1 MEISSLTYVARLF
14 GVSFAVGLDPLAP
27 VLVFG
32 VARRLGAISDPYLMS
47 SQFDAFASD
56 GFLLVVGVLYLL
68 HALADKVPFAAH
80 ALDAIHVLV
89 KPLAVT
95 LIAFAMA
102 NTLDNSSTLHVVT
115 LAIIIVGSVA
125 ITTAVHLARSAVR
138 LTASVASF
146 GFLHPFISTA
156 ENIFGIVL
164 STLVI
169 LHPEV
174 ALLLLAV
181 LAVPFFLLVRRVI
194 RWRRSRRASRRLA
207 LGLGGSIPR

>member
-56 GFLLVVGVLYLL
+56 GFLLVVGVLYVL

-80 ALDAIHVLV
+80 SLDAIHFLL
-89 KPLAVT
+89 KPLAAT
-95 LIAFAMA
+95 LIAFALA

-125 ITTAVHLARSAVR
+125 VTTVVHTGRSALR
-138 LTASVASF
+138 LAASVGSF
-146 GFLHPFISTA
+146 GLLVPVVSTV
-156 ENIFGIVL
+156 ENVFGIVF
-164 STLVI
+164 SALVI
-169 LHPEV
+169 LRPEI
-174 ALLLLAV
+174 ALLCLAV
-181 LAVPFFLLVRRVI
+181 LAVPFYLVMRRLVN
-194 RWRRSRRASRRLA
+194 WSRSRRAARA
-207 LGLGGSIPR
+207 LSLSGKTPR